1 MPQHGGHFHGGFR
14 NAHHRFDGDF
24 LHKIDVRVA
33 VAGDNKRVEAGFVLP
48 QKPDHS
54 RGGHGVILVG
64 GDEG

>member
-1 MPQHGGHFHGGFR
+1 MVAIFMEASAMPTTGLTVISFMRSMFGSPWH
-14 NAHHRFDGDF
+14 
-24 LHKIDVRVA
+24 
-33 VAGDNKRVEAGFVLP
+33 GDNKRVEAGFVLP